1 MPETKDRAR
10 LTRFRP
16 KEDALIVAA
25 AARAGETFSTF
36 MRIATL
42 ERAREL
48 AEPWARMADNRA
60 GEQPASLARVWDNAQ
75 QRHDNAVIDAIHAG
89 LGSSEDD
96 A

>member
-1 MPETKDRAR
+1 MSKPEAKDRAR

-25 AARAGETFSTF
+25 AARAGQNFTTF

-42 ERAREL
+42 ERARL
-48 AEPWARMADNRA
+48 LVEPWARIADDVA
-60 GEQPASLARVWDNAQ
+60 AWDTDQ

-89 LGSSEDD
+89 LESSGDN